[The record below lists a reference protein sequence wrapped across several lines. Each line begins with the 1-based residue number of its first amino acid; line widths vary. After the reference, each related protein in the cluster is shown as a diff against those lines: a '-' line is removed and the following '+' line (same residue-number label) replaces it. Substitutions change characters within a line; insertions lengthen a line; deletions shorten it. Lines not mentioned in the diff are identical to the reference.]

1 MKLGEIDV
9 ELADGPPDQ
18 GDQQAGAIGAGE
30 VVEGT
35 SDAVVVEKGDLLGKE
50 AEVFGD
56 AASGPAGDGIERLA
70 GEQEVGQ
77 QDGEADRGGQSGG
90 ASGQRREVLLEQ
102 GAQVEPLKEEPDQR
116 RGTDL
121 ERLET
126 KAVGKR
132 RDRHGN
138 LATRNRGLAREWD
151 REGKRG
157 GEG

>member
-1 MKLGEIDV
+1 VELGEIDV

-18 GDQQAGAIGAGE
+18 GDQQAGAVGAGE

-35 SDAVVVEKGDLLGKE
+35 SDAVVVEEGDLPRKE

-56 AASGPAGDGIERLA
+56 AASGPVGDGIERLA

-102 GAQVEPLKEEPDQR
+102 GGQVEPLKEEPDKR
-116 RGTDL
+116 RGPDL

-126 KAVGKR
+126 KAVGQG

>member
-1 MKLGEIDV
+1 MRCSGYRARLVRGYLEWT
-9 ELADGPPDQ
+9 A
-18 GDQQAGAIGAGE
+18 
-30 VVEGT
+30 
-35 SDAVVVEKGDLLGKE
+35 SEKGDLIGKE

-70 GEQEVGQ
+70 VEQEVGQ
-77 QDGEADRGGQSGG
+77 QDGEADRRGQSGG

-102 GAQVEPLKEEPDQR
+102 GGQVEPLKEEPDKR

-126 KAVGKR
+126 KAVGQGK
-132 RDRHGN
+132 DRHGN
-138 LATRNRGLAREWD
+138 LAKRNRGLARERDW
-151 REGKRG
+151 EGKSG

>member
-1 MKLGEIDV
+1 
-9 ELADGPPDQ
+9 
-18 GDQQAGAIGAGE
+18 
-30 VVEGT
+30 
-35 SDAVVVEKGDLLGKE
+35 
-50 AEVFGD
+50 
-56 AASGPAGDGIERLA
+56 
-70 GEQEVGQ
+70 
-77 QDGEADRGGQSGG
+77 
-90 ASGQRREVLLEQ
+90 VLLEQ
-102 GAQVEPLKEEPDQR
+102 GGQVEPLKEEPDKR

-126 KAVGKR
+126 KAVGQG